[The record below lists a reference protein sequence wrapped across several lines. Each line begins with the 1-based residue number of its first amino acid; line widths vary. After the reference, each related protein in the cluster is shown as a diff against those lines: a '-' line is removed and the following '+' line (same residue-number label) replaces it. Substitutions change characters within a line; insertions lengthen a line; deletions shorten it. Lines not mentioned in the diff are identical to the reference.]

1 MLKSDV
7 IIMNKLGIHA
17 RPASKLVKIT
27 SLGKSEVF
35 LLHDNQR
42 VNAKSILGVM
52 LLQAVQGSR
61 VTIEVNG
68 IDEEE
73 VLRQI
78 IELIERKFDEE

>member
-1 MLKSDV
+1 
-7 IIMNKLGIHA
+7 MNKLGIHA